1 MYKVMLVDDDYPVLE
16 FLSASIPWENY
27 GLELAGTYENG
38 AVALEQAES
47 SMPDILITDIGMP
60 KMNGLELIGQ
70 LKERKPNLR
79 VAILSCHN
87 EFHYAQQALRLNV
100 QDYVLKDTLDPA
112 DLEKLLLQFKESLDQ
127 EDRVQSHQHQLQH
140 MVDRNKELM
149 KEKFIR
155 KTMQEPILDR
165 HNWLSEASA
174 FHLELEGRA
183 CLPILGFID
192 RYRSAKQRFM
202 SDDILRF
209 AIYNVISEIIG
220 QEASPVVHFAYG
232 TKESFYLFPF
242 QPTLKINPY
251 DKAVERMREIQQAVR
266 KYLKIS
272 MSFIIGEVCH
282 QPEEIKASLNG
293 LLSAGI
299 QRFYVEEGSI
309 TKQRAYMEGNM
320 DLFSWYDQASTEF
333 REMMIEK
340 KTDQIVPTVKHWIDF
355 LKEHTFPP
363 EKVKDWVLKLLLD
376 LKLKLQSL
384 QYFRSTYAVDILH
397 KEILE
402 IDSLVELEHWLV
414 EHFQSVMTL
423 AGEVWEQSKRSEV
436 VEACHYVSLH
446 LDKRISL
453 EEVADH
459 LFLNSSYF
467 SRLFK
472 KETGETFIEY
482 VTRMKMNRAK
492 ELLDQTSHPV
502 GKICEMLGYDNQS
515 YFIKI
520 FKSSVGVTPV
530 EYRGQKTS

>member
-16 FLSASIPWENY
+16 FLSAAIPWEQY
-27 GLELAGTYENG
+27 GLQLQGTYENG
-38 AVALEQAES
+38 AVALEQAEAG
-47 SMPDILITDIGMP
+47 MPDILITDIGMP
-60 KMNGLELIGQ
+60 KMNGLELIAA
-70 LKERKPNLR
+70 LRERKPNLR

-112 DLEKLLLQFKESLDQ
+112 DLEKLLDQFKKSLDQ
-127 EDRVQSHQHQLQH
+127 EGQVLTHQHQLQH

-165 HNWLSEASA
+165 QDWLSEAQT
-174 FHLELEGRA
+174 FDLELTGKA
-183 CLPILGFID
+183 CLPIMGFID
-192 RYRSAKQRFM
+192 GYRLAKHRFM

-209 AIYNVISEIIG
+209 AIYNVINEMIG
-220 QEASPVVHFAYG
+220 QDELPVVHFAYG
-232 TKESFYLFPF
+232 TKESFYLYPF
-242 QPTLKINPY
+242 HDTLKINAY
-251 DKAVERMREIQQAVR
+251 DEAAAQIKEIQTALR

-272 MSFIIGEVCH
+272 MSFLIGDVCH
-282 QPEEIKASLNG
+282 QPEEIKSSLNG
-293 LLSAGI
+293 LLAARV
-299 QRFYVEEGSI
+299 QRFYMVEGSI
-309 TKQRAYMEGNM
+309 AKQRVYSEGNI

-340 KTDQIVPTVKHWIDF
+340 NNGLIVPTVERWMEF
-355 LKEHTFPP
+355 LREHTFPP

-402 IDSLVELEHWLV
+402 IDSLVELEHWLID
-414 EHFQSVMTL
+414 HFQSVIAL
-423 AGEVWEQSKRSEV
+423 AGEIWEQSKRSEV

-446 LDKRISL
+446 LDKRIGL

-459 LFLNSSYF
+459 LHLNSSYF

-482 VTRMKMNRAK
+482 VTRMKMIRAK

-520 FKSSVGVTPV
+520 FKSSVGLTPV
-530 EYRGQKTS
+530 EYRGQKTT

>member
-1 MYKVMLVDDDYPVLE
+1 MYKVLLVDDDYPVLE
-16 FLSASIPWENY
+16 FLSGAIQWEAF
-27 GLELAGTYENG
+27 GLQLLGCCENG
-38 AVALEQAES
+38 AIALEQAKAE
-47 SMPDILITDIGMP
+47 MPDILITDIGMP
-60 KMNGLELIGQ
+60 KMNGIELIGL
-70 LKERKPNLR
+70 LKEQKANLR
-79 VAILSCHN
+79 VAILSCHS
-87 EFHYAQQALRLNV
+87 EFHYAQQAMKLNV
-100 QDYVLKDTLDPA
+100 QDYVLKDTLDPV

-127 EDRVQSHQHQLQH
+127 EEQVQAHQHQLQH
-140 MVDRNKELM
+140 MVDRNKELL

-155 KTMQEPILDR
+155 RMLQQPIMDPR
-165 HNWLSEASA
+165 DWLVEARA
-174 FHLELEGRA
+174 FQMDMEGKA

-192 RYRSAKQRFM
+192 GYRLAKQRFM

-209 AIYNVISEIIG
+209 AMDNVIGEVSEKD
-220 QEASPVVHFAYG
+220 QAPAVHFAYG
-232 TKESFYLFPF
+232 IKESFFLYPF
-242 QPTLKINPY
+242 QDTLKVNSF
-251 DKAVERMREIQQAVR
+251 DDAAVRMKAIQAALR

-272 MSFIIGEVCH
+272 MSFIIGDICH
-282 QPEEIKASLNG
+282 SPDELKLALKG
-293 LLSAGI
+293 LLSSAV
-299 QRFYVEEGSI
+299 QRFYVDEGSI
-309 TKQRAYMEGNM
+309 TKQRVFINGNM

-340 KTDQIVPTVKHWIDF
+340 KADRIDPTVRHWMEF
-355 LKEHTFPP
+355 LKEHAFPP

-384 QYFRSTYAVDILH
+384 QYFRSTYAVDSLH

-402 IDSLVELEHWLV
+402 IDSLVELEHWLI
-414 EHFQSVMTL
+414 EHFQSIITL
-423 AGEVWEQSKRSEV
+423 AGEIGEQSKRTEV

-482 VTRMKMNRAK
+482 VTRMKMSRAK

-520 FKSSVGVTPV
+520 FKASVGVTPV